1 MNLLF
6 LEKYMTIPIK
16 KNIFKNILSQNI
28 SIDERTRIWGL
39 MFGVDELKKE
49 FNYSQILSGILKSIE
64 TDEIKKDSNL
74 ARNIEIIQ
82 LDVART
88 FVIDKINIK
97 KHQNSFKNIL
107 MCLIHLSK
115 GTGYYQGMNYIVGFL
130 YQVFDFNEEKTF
142 YYMLAI
148 QKNTKYKD
156 IFKDELYLV
165 RCFFEVFKN
174 ILKIYIPEIYQHQN
188 NNDLNVNYYMPPW
201 FTTIFM
207 FCASTFNKNNAPKLN
222 LMIFEDFILNG
233 WSAIFNAGYTIIK
246 YHKNEIIKL
255 KEENLMDYLIN
266 NFGKDEAKN
275 ENFENIQKEYI
286 KNSYQINEELIEK
299 LLKIVKYEEYKNR
312 SKNN

>member
-1 MNLLF
+1 MNLLS

-165 RCFFEVFKN
+165 R
-174 ILKIYIPEIYQHQN
+174 
-188 NNDLNVNYYMPPW
+188 
-201 FTTIFM
+201 
-207 FCASTFNKNNAPKLN
+207 
-222 LMIFEDFILNG
+222 
-233 WSAIFNAGYTIIK
+233 
-246 YHKNEIIKL
+246 
-255 KEENLMDYLIN
+255 
-266 NFGKDEAKN
+266 
-275 ENFENIQKEYI
+275 
-286 KNSYQINEELIEK
+286 
-299 LLKIVKYEEYKNR
+299 
-312 SKNN
+312 